1 MTTPANYPLSV
12 RIGDTE
18 TISLTI
24 QDENGTATNIAG
36 RTYASQIRS
45 SADATTVIASFT
57 CAIVGNGSTGQVT
70 CTLPASTTS
79 ALSPGMAVFDLQE
92 TNGTV
97 VTTLLAGQV
106 SIVQD
111 VTRS

>member
-18 TISLTI
+18 TISLTM
-24 QDENGTATNIAG
+24 QNASGTAINISG
-36 RTYASQIRS
+36 RTYASQIRA
-45 SADATTVIASFT
+45 SADSSTVLASFN
-57 CAIVGNGSTGQVT
+57 CALVGSGSTGQVT

-97 VTTLLAGQV
+97 VTTILAGQV
-106 SIVQD
+106 TITQD
-111 VTRS
+111 VTR